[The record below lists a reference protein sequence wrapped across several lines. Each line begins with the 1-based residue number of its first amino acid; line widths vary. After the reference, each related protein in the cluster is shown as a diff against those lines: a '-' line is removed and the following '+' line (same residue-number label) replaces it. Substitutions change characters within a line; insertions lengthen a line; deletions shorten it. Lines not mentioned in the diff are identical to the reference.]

1 MSFVIGE
8 EGRPQSRERL
18 ESACV
23 GLVSL
28 DPCGAWEADD
38 EPSTTKSSD
47 GQRSCCGCG
56 WQPRN
61 AAAQGQPHTSE
72 TLRTEST
79 GPQDPRSTS
88 SVGGPSAL
96 LSEKLEITGGVIRPP
111 RDIFPSM
118 AVRPPVPDPGTTPVI
133 PPPGT
138 PGGDPIVEPK

>member
-1 MSFVIGE
+1 MNPAQRNLLMASAAAAAVVG
-8 EGRPQSRERL
+8 SL
-18 ESACV
+18 EM
-23 GLVSL
+23 
-28 DPCGAWEADD
+28 
-38 EPSTTKSSD
+38 
-47 GQRSCCGCG
+47 
-56 WQPRN
+56 

-96 LSEKLEITGGVIRPP
+96 LSEKLEITGGVIRLP